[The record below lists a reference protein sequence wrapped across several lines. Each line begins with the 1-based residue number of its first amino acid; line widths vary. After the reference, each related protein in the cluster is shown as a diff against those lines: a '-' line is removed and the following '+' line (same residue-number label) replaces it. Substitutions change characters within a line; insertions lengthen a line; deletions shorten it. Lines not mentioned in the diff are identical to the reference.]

1 MDIRNLSFSYRHRE
15 KTINHIN
22 ATIRPGAIT
31 TIIGPNGSGKS
42 TLLSLLANRL
52 TPIKG
57 EVVVDGKTLSS
68 YQAKELA
75 RHLAVVYQQNEAPAD
90 ITVKKL
96 VTYGRFPYRKRF
108 SNWKEEDEQAVS
120 EALKAT
126 KLENKAHLPL
136 LALSGGEQQRAWIAL
151 ALAQKTNILLL
162 DEPTTY
168 LDLYHQLEVLELV
181 RSLNRI
187 KKTTIVMVLHDLNQA
202 IQYSDELIV
211 MQAGSI
217 VKAGLPREV
226 VTEEMVE
233 NIYGV
238 RAVLRD
244 DAEAGLVLLP
254 VGI

>member
-1 MDIRNLSFSYRHRE
+1 MDIRNLSFSYRHHE

-22 ATIRPGAIT
+22 AAIRPGTIT

-68 YQAKELA
+68 YRAKELA

-96 VTYGRFPYRKRF
+96 VAYGRFPYRKRF
-108 SNWKEEDEQAVS
+108 SNWKEEDELAVN
-120 EALKAT
+120 EALEAT

-136 LALSGGEQQRAWIAL
+136 LSLSGGEQQRAWIAL

-181 RSLNRI
+181 RSLNRL

-217 VKAGLPREV
+217 VKAGLPKEV